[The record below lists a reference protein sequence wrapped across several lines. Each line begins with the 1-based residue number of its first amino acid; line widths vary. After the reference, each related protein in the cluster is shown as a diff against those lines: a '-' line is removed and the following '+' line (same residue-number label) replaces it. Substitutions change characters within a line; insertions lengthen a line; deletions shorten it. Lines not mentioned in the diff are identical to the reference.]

1 MRRLLSVAFAW
12 VTAGVLFA
20 VLVAMIAGSAL
31 AEAWR
36 QACFRRAMPKREK
49 AHLRHRDQRAWRDL
63 SAQLRADSKRADR
76 GTR

>member
-1 MRRLLSVAFAW
+1 MRRLLSVALAW

-20 VLVAMIAGSAL
+20 VLVTMIAGSAL
-31 AEAWR
+31 AEMWR
-36 QACFRRAMPKREK
+36 QRARKKAMPRAER
-49 AHLRHRDQRAWRDL
+49 AHLTRRDQRASRDL